1 MELKKDFMSEAPN
14 SFYYKAYNPVL
25 QAGIVL
31 SAVLAVMIGGALVKA
46 TGLITVGERFP
57 WLTAASFMLFF
68 AMFNSIFSLS
78 AKEMNQYWSRS
89 MMSFMGLAIASGL
102 LAWLFSSVSIN
113 HAGSYRWIYVVVTIG
128 YLVFMSMMRMMKKI
142 VEFAEREEWNQ
153 PRKRK

>member
-1 MELKKDFMSEAPN
+1 MSEATD
-14 SFYYKAYNPVL
+14 SFYYKAYNPIL

-31 SAVLAVMIGGALVKA
+31 GAILAVMIGGAFIKS
-46 TGLITVGERFP
+46 TGLIEVGDRFP

-89 MMSFMGLAIASGL
+89 MMSFMGLALASAL
-102 LAWLFSSVSIN
+102 LAWLFSSISIN
-113 HAGSYRWIYVVVTIG
+113 DAGSYRWIFIVVTIG
-128 YLVFMSMMRMMKKI
+128 YLVFMSMMRMMKNI

>member
-1 MELKKDFMSEAPN
+1 MSEAPN

-25 QAGIVL
+25 QAGIIL

-113 HAGSYRWIYVVVTIG
+113 NAGSYRWIYVVVTIG